1 MLPGGI
7 TAQAASRSD
16 SKKQSASEAE
26 LLLNL
31 CRWEDIVWDLASR
44 LNENGAEPADIAA
57 NAHRIAKHYDID
69 DLVLARKLRM
79 EGINRGNAVEKVIM

>member
-7 TAQAASRSD
+7 TAQVVSRN
-16 SKKQSASEAE
+16 SKRQSVNETE

-44 LNENGAEPADIAA
+44 LNEDGAEPADIAA
-57 NAHRIAKHYDID
+57 NAHRIAKHYGID

-79 EGINRGNAVEKVIM
+79 EGIDRGNKADKVIS